1 MAKVRITKRAAI
13 ARASAGIQLTAA
25 TNGTNGNH
33 QFNSNNIPGTLRFS
47 EPPLKVGGTLQPVD
61 REDANLEAEKGETA
75 VISIGGLPAQFKIGG
90 KRHTQGG
97 TPLNLPDDSFIFSD
111 TAKMKITDPNI
122 LAQFG
127 MVPKKSGYTPATIA
141 KKYDINKFRKVLADP
156 NSEEIERKTAEAS
169 ITNCNIKLGK
179 LALVQE
185 SMKGFPQGVP
195 AIAMPY
201 ILANNID
208 PKSYLPTEGQ
218 EEQPDADMG
227 VARYGGNM
235 VSQFNTVD
243 STPLLKAQNGFNA
256 STLGGWGA
264 GLLNVLEAPQRGMMA
279 LGTGLFGNDTY
290 EMKNPKSGMYENV
303 DEDKVNQ
310 YIKQGWAKTGK
321 KSGFSERARY
331 EMPSETY
338 KRTNPDGSPWLG
350 TMLDI
355 VADPFL
361 VTGLAKSAARLGTK
375 KLINATSKAL
385 IDPVLKDFGKE
396 QIVQHILK
404 EAGKSGTKNAKIVE
418 KAYDAG
424 ANYLLKGKP
433 ITSNRYVKTI
443 AKAAGSQKMVNDLG
457 TVGTVAKDL
466 GKGAIKYTGQA
477 GKYLG
482 KKAYQAAEAVGDIA
496 TNPFFGPGVLPAI
509 KNIPGAIN
517 RSVKNEKLNKDVST
531 LKEENKKLKQKV
543 VEDSL
548 SRTKVTPPPAVLQK
562 PLVFP
567 AQNEGQLQDSI
578 RIALAD
584 KLGTYSG
591 TNYSR
596 DPKTGHVNV
605 NGEVQP
611 YFRNSDQVPEGTSRP
626 NVPKYLLDRLQNKAY
641 GGDMYLP
648 MAQDGKG
655 VVLPND
661 PSLLVGKPKVKKTS
675 NSNNS
680 YFDTKPE
687 YIAERERLAALRP
700 DNTVTQEEFDE
711 LNALAKKMGNQESGQ
726 ETEDFQNYFHKI
738 AGPVAATILAKHP
751 TGKTALAKKMGY
763 SQYDIRGNVDKI
775 NGPRTKQYL
784 AAVEALRP
792 KAPPV
797 VEEKKKEAETTPRN
811 VFERNTPEGFSYNNA
826 PAPWWLQDII
836 RTAGAV
842 GDRASIVNQH
852 PWQATPNF
860 SLIDNVKYDPT
871 RELAANDEQ
880 ANIAN
885 QASMYFT
892 DPRQMAAQQAATQG
906 LAGKNAADIMGR
918 YNNLNVGLANQTN
931 AQNTGIKNQASL
943 TKANLATGLYKENIA
958 GNDAFNITRKQAT
971 QNIRNS
977 YIDAL
982 SNKANTANINTM
994 NQNYAVN
1001 PANGGR
1007 MYFRPT
1013 GKIDPT
1019 TAAVSKYG
1027 EAARIA
1033 KEMAPGE
1040 PALQAQILKDILS
1053 NGQDQ
1058 NNSGYPGRYTGQG
1071 YQG

>member
-1 MAKVRITKRAAI
+1 MARVRITKSRAVPKA
-13 ARASAGIQLTAA
+13 ANGIQLTAG

-47 EPPLKVGGTLQPVD
+47 EPPTKVNDTLQPVA
-61 REDANLEAEKGETA
+61 REGANLEAERGETA
-75 VISIGGLPAQFKIGG
+75 VVSIGGLPAQFKIGG
-90 KRHTQGG
+90 KRHSQGG

-122 LAQFG
+122 LAQFA
-127 MVPKKSGYTPATIA
+127 MVPKKSGYTPAEIA
-141 KKYDINKFRKVLADP
+141 KKYDLNKFRKILADP
-156 NSEEIERKTAEAS
+156 NTEDLERKTAEAS
-169 ITNCNIKLGK
+169 ISNCNIKLGK

-185 SMKGFPQGVP
+185 SMKGFPQGMP

-227 VARYGGNM
+227 VSRYGGNM
-235 VSQFNTVD
+235 VSQFNTKD

-279 LGTGLFGNDTY
+279 LGTGLFGDDTY
-290 EMKNPKSGMYENV
+290 EMKNSKTGMFENV

-310 YIKQGWAKTGK
+310 YIKQGWTKTGK
-321 KSGFSERARY
+321 KSGFSERAHY

-361 VTGLAKSAARLGTK
+361 VTGLAKTAVRLGTK

-385 IDPVLKDFGKE
+385 IDPALKGFGKE

-404 EAGKSGTKNAKIVE
+404 GAGKSGAKNAKIAE

-443 AKAAGSQKMVNDLG
+443 AKAAGSQKMINDLG
-457 TVGTVAKDL
+457 TVGTVTKDL
-466 GKGAIKYTGQA
+466 AKGAIKYTGKA

-482 KKAYQAAEAVGDIA
+482 KKAYQAAEAVGDLA
-496 TNPFFGPGVLPAI
+496 NNPFLGPGILPII
-509 KNIPGAIN
+509 KNVPGAIN
-517 RSVKNEKLNKDVST
+517 KAVQNEKLIKKD
-531 LKEENKKLKQKV
+531 KELEQAYKKVIKIN
-543 VEDSL
+543 DSL
-548 SRTKVTPPPAVLQK
+548 ERVIQK
-562 PLVFP
+562 PKIETVQRPNIFP
-567 AQNEGQLQDSI
+567 AQNEGQLQDSL
-578 RIALAD
+578 RIAQAD
-584 KLGTYSG
+584 QAGTYAG
-591 TNYSR
+591 TAYGR
-596 DPKTGHVNV
+596 DPATGHVTI
-605 NGEVQP
+605 NGKIQP
-611 YFRNSDQVPEGTSRP
+611 YFRNEVPQGTYIP
-626 NVPKYLLDRLQNKAY
+626 EVPKYLLNKLQNKAY
-641 GGDMYLP
+641 GGNMYLP
-648 MAQDGKG
+648 IAQDGNTG
-655 VVLPND
+655 ATLAGD
-661 PSLLVGKPKVKKTS
+661 PSLKFKPKVKKV
-675 NSNNS
+675 NNNS
-680 YFDTKPE
+680 YFDTNPE
-687 YIAERERLAALRP
+687 YIAERDRIAALHP
-700 DNTVTQEEFDE
+700 DNKVSQEDYDKLKEF
-711 LNALAKKMGNQESGQ
+711 AAKMGNQESGQ
-726 ETEDFQNYFHKI
+726 ETEDFQNFFHQI
-738 AGPVAATILAKHP
+738 APQVAATIIAKHP
-751 TGKTALAKKMGY
+751 TGKTRLAKKMGY
-763 SQYDIRGNVDKI
+763 TQYDIRGNVDKY

-784 AAVEALRP
+784 AAVEALKP
-792 KAPPV
+792 TVPPPAI
-797 VEEKKKEAETTPRN
+797 VEEKKKEEEVAERPEI
-811 VFERNTPEGFSYNNA
+811 ERNTPQGFTYNNA
-826 PAPWWLQDII
+826 RAPWWLQDII
-836 RTAGAV
+836 STAGAV
-842 GDRASIVNQH
+842 GDRARIVKRN

-871 RELAANDEQ
+871 RELAANAEQ

-885 QASMYFT
+885 QGSMYFT

-931 AQNTGIKNQASL
+931 AQNTAIKNQASL
-943 TKANLATGLYKENIA
+943 TKATLDTNLYDKNTAASDNFDIA
-958 GNDAFNITRKQAT
+958 RKQAT

-977 YIDAL
+977 YIDAIT
-982 SNKANTANINTM
+982 NRANTANLNSL
-994 NQNYAVN
+994 NPNFAVN
-1001 PANGGR
+1001 PGNGGR

-1019 TAAVSKYG
+1019 TASISKYG

-1053 NGQDQ
+1053 NGQDD
-1058 NNSGYPGRYTGQG
+1058 NNSGYPGRRMNNG
-1071 YQG
+1071 YPGRNS

>member
-47 EPPLKVGGTLQPVD
+47 EPPIKVGGTLQPID

-75 VISIGGLPAQFKIGG
+75 VLSLGGLPAQFKIGG
-90 KRHTQGG
+90 KRHSQGG

-185 SMKGFPQGVP
+185 SMKGFPQGIP

-290 EMKNPKSGMYENV
+290 EMKNPKTEMYENV

-310 YIKQGWAKTGK
+310 YIKQGWTKTGK
-321 KSGFSERARY
+321 KSGFSERAHY

-548 SRTKVTPPPAVLQK
+548 SRTKITPPPAVLQK

-578 RIALAD
+578 RIAHAD
-584 KLGTYSG
+584 RDNIYSG
-591 TNYSR
+591 TAYSR
-596 DPKTGHVNV
+596 DPATGHVSI
-605 NGEVQP
+605 NGQIQP
-611 YFRNSDQVPEGTSRP
+611 YFRNSDQVPEATFRP
-626 NVPKYLLDRLQNKAY
+626 NVPKYLLDKLQNKAY

-648 MAQDGKG
+648 IAQSGL
-655 VVLPND
+655 VLPND
-661 PSLLVGKPKVKKTS
+661 PSLLVGKPKVKKA
-675 NSNNS
+675 NNTNN
-680 YFDTKPE
+680 YNFDTDPE
-687 YIAERERLAALRP
+687 RIAETARIAALKP
-700 DNTVTQEEFDE
+700 DNTVSQEDYDKLE
-711 LNALAKKMGNQESGQ
+711 ALAAKMNNQAFGQ
-726 ETEDFQNYFHKI
+726 ETEDFQQAFHDI
-738 AGPVAATILAKHP
+738 APQVAANIIAKHP
-751 TGKTALAKKMGY
+751 TGKTALARKMGY
-763 SQYDIRGNVDKI
+763 SQFDIRGNKDKY

-784 AAVEALRP
+784 AALKALNP
-792 KAPPV
+792 KVITP
-797 VEEKKKEAETTPRN
+797 VEEAKKAETTPRN

-871 RELAANDEQ
+871 RELAANAEQ

-943 TKANLATGLYKENIA
+943 TKANLATSLFDKNIA
-958 GNDAFNITRKQAT
+958 GNDNFNIARKQAT

-977 YIDAL
+977 YIDAIT
-982 SNKANTANINTM
+982 NKANTANLITM
-994 NQNYAVN
+994 NPNYAVN